1 MPKKQLNN
9 MTLEEMNIEI
19 YKTARIVNQ
28 RLSRYEK
35 RSINQFNDPAGL
47 GETSYRA
54 IGEIVRKTAPP
65 NFRPQQPRFTTAK
78 AKNVQE
84 ARRRLKQMR
93 RAETIEGTNI
103 RKIDRGYEVYKNN
116 FNDKYDVEFTTEE
129 FKQFLRVMNM
139 VDTAH
144 VPSDQVVQI
153 FEEINKAQSLGTQ
166 LPFNPKNA
174 FEIANYINNRD
185 FAADEIEAL
194 NKGKTSASQLFE

>member
-1 MPKKQLNN
+1 
-9 MTLEEMNIEI
+9 MTLDEMNIEI
-19 YKTARIVNQ
+19 YHTARIVNQ

-35 RSINQFNDPAGL
+35 RSVSQFNDPAGL
-47 GETSYRA
+47 GESSYRA
-54 IGEIVRKTAPP
+54 IGEIIRKTTPP

-93 RAETIEGTNI
+93 RAENIDGTNK
-103 RKIDRGYEVYKNN
+103 RKIDRGYEVYKSN
-116 FNDKYDVEFTTEE
+116 FNDKYGVDFTMAQ

-139 VDTAH
+139 VDIAH

-153 FEEINKAQSLGTQ
+153 IEEINKAQKLGTP

-174 FEIANYINNRD
+174 NEIAHYINNRD
-185 FAADEIEAL
+185 FAVDELTDL
-194 NKGKTSASQLFE
+194 NSDRINARRVFE